1 MMDKHTDFVI
11 WLAQMQAERHWSQS
25 ELARRGGFTSTAINK
40 ILHRERLPGVDICK
54 GIARAL
60 GSRDVDVMRRAGLI
74 DPDERSVA
82 YSPAIRRVI
91 ELMLNMDDEAQLDCA
106 AVVSAIGRRRTDPD
120 WRP

>member
-1 MMDKHTDFVI
+1 MDKHTDFVI